1 MMIDPPIDELA
12 KRTNGNVYVLSNL
25 IAKRAK
31 EIETVRRVDITEG
44 DEKSISIAAE
54 EVYEGKVVPSEIND

>member
-1 MMIDPPIDELA
+1 MMIDPPIDELV